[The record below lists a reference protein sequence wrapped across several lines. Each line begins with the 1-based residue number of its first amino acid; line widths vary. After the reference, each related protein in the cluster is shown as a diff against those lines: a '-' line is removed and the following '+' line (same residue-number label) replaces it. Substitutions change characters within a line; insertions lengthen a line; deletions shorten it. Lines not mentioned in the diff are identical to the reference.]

1 MKIEMNFS
9 DAEIEV
15 LISEVHSKRNI
26 LFSSVHTGVSGLKK
40 RKLGSTLHMLLMQFN
55 LLIEQSWKLKGKW
68 FDMKLDCKKRIT
80 SFNKMVYKQEGHHR
94 HRAYLHA
101 MNSSSV

>member
-9 DAEIEV
+9 DAEIEL
-15 LISEVHSKRNI
+15 LISEVHSKRKI

-40 RKLGSTLHMLLMQFN
+40 RKLGSTLQMLLMQFN

-68 FDMKLDCKKRIT
+68 FDMKIDCKKRIT
-80 SFNKMVYKQEGHHR
+80 LFQQNRIQTGGPPSSSSVS
-94 HRAYLHA
+94 

>member
-26 LFSSVHTGVSGLKK
+26 LFSSVAYILEYQVLKK
-40 RKLGSTLHMLLMQFN
+40 GSLEAHYR
-55 LLIEQSWKLKGKW
+55 
-68 FDMKLDCKKRIT
+68 CC
-80 SFNKMVYKQEGHHR
+80 
-94 HRAYLHA
+94 
-101 MNSSSV
+101 

>member
-1 MKIEMNFS
+1 MMIEINFS

-26 LFSSVHTGVSGLKK
+26 LFSSVHTGVSGPKK
-40 RKLGSTLHMLLMQFN
+40 RKLGSTLQMLLMQFN

-68 FDMKLDCKKRIT
+68 FDMKLDCKRFQTISTKSYTNRRRATIIIERIC
-80 SFNKMVYKQEGHHR
+80 MR
-94 HRAYLHA
+94 
-101 MNSSSV
+101 

>member
-26 LFSSVHTGVSGLKK
+26 LFSSVHTGVSGPKK
-40 RKLGSTLHMLLMQFN
+40 RKLGSTLQMLLMQFN

-68 FDMKLDCKKRIT
+68 FDMKLDCKKTHYLISTKSYTNRRRATIIIERIC
-80 SFNKMVYKQEGHHR
+80 MR
-94 HRAYLHA
+94 
-101 MNSSSV
+101 